1 MSEKGATRHL
11 RKVSDELS
19 DHMKFRA
26 ELQENADDALATK
39 LPIKLI
45 YFRA

>member
-1 MSEKGATRHL
+1 
-11 RKVSDELS
+11 
-19 DHMKFRA
+19 MKFRA

-45 YFRA
+45 YFRAWENN